1 MRCHYPDGAKH
12 ARPREVPGPPLR
24 HRGQAARDYQ
34 DAAAHEDLVDALAR
48 DALALAEKPG

>member
-1 MRCHYPDGAKH
+1 VGRRYATASKP
-12 ARPREVPGPPLR
+12 
-24 HRGQAARDYQ
+24 ARDYQ